1 MVCNVRK
8 TRTLWLVVA
17 AATLVAQ
24 AVPQAWGTDCDRG
37 CCAVE
42 DHGCCSSVPVGTSD
56 SPCNCQLDARQDAP
70 ISTNRGASSG
80 PDLLPRGL
88 AVDTASWEVPQTLG
102 VSREYVASSLA
113 VPIRPIR
120 ILNGVW
126 RN

>member
-1 MVCNVRK
+1 VIDPVRK
-8 TRTLWLVVA
+8 TLWLVVA

-24 AVPQAWGTDCDRG
+24 AVPQAWGTDCDRA
-37 CCAVE
+37 CCVVE
-42 DHGCCSSVPVGTSD
+42 DHGCCSSGPVETPE
-56 SPCNCQLDARQDAP
+56 SPCNCQLDARQDEP
-70 ISTNRGASSG
+70 ISTNRGTTSV

-88 AVDTASWEVPQTLG
+88 SVDSTAWEVPQALG
-102 VSREYVASSLA
+102 VSREYVASALA